1 MDRARTITV
10 TLDLEDHRLGTDASQ
25 RYKHNTARI
34 LEFLDAHAIRATVFI
49 VGDLVEQCR
58 DLIRAASDAGHELA
72 LHSATHTPL
81 TREHATTLA
90 PRLIAARD
98 SLQNMTGK
106 AVIGFRAPLFSL
118 TPATVW
124 ITDLL
129 TECGFRYSSSVLP
142 AAHPLYG
149 YAGAPRE
156 TFRWPSGL
164 IEFPVPIGRV
174 GPASLPFLGGIYLR
188 YLPLYV
194 IRALTRKLADST
206 VGWTYLHPYD
216 IDADEAYYRFPG
228 TSAPMSLL
236 LWRRRRNTLKRLD
249 ALLGGDEH
257 VAGAPLAERFATLE
271 ENVLPQFQ
279 PALAGR

>member
-1 MDRARTITV
+1 MDPARTITV
-10 TLDLEDHRLGTDASQ
+10 TLDLEDHRLGTDATR
-25 RYKHNTARI
+25 RYKNNSARI
-34 LEFLDAHAIRATVFI
+34 LEFLDARQIRATVFI
-49 VGDLVEQCR
+49 VGDLIEQCR

-72 LHSATHTPL
+72 LHSTTHTAL

-90 PRLIAARD
+90 PQLIAARD

-106 AVIGFRAPLFSL
+106 AVLGFRAPVFSL

-129 TECGFRYSSSVLP
+129 AECGFRYSSSVLP

-149 YAGAPRE
+149 YTGAPRE

-164 IEFPVPIGRV
+164 VEFPVPIGRV

-188 YLPLYV
+188 YLPLQV
-194 IRALTRKLADST
+194 IRALSKRLANGT
-206 VGWTYLHPYD
+206 VRWTYLHPYD

-228 TSAPMSLL
+228 TSAPMSVL
-236 LWRRRRNTLKRLD
+236 LWRRRRHTLKRLD
-249 ALLGGDEH
+249 ALLGGDGH
-257 VAGAPLAERFATLE
+257 VAGTPLAEQFATLE
-271 ENVLPQFQ
+271 ENALPQFE
-279 PALAGR
+279 PTLAGR